1 MTPQRTPSPDSRE
14 SPAASGI
21 EPRTTPQESGHDDK
35 SPHEHPKSD
44 RAAPKPAADTR
55 IDQAHRNDGEGSIES
70 VNGSDEDSR
79 SRRRDLGP

>member
-1 MTPQRTPSPDSRE
+1 MTQQRTLSPDSRE
-14 SPAASGI
+14 SSAASGI

-44 RAAPKPAADTR
+44 RAVPKPAADSR
-55 IDQAHRNDGEGSIES
+55 IDPARRNDGEGSIES
-70 VNGSDEDSR
+70 AYGSDEDSR